1 MDTVYGSTKL
11 LMHMDGE
18 VEDISQPYPWYGMN
32 FVPSNY
38 FIESTDCGKMNT
50 AWAKK
55 HTVWAKKHTAWAKK
69 QDRRNNKRI
78 QARRRKREE
87 RAGTPYEDKCYV
99 VDDRKLQSIMRECM
113 RNASRKTQNQLWDAI
128 INGEDIYSVKQ
139 KLCGGTIAWDLS
151 GGSYSEQ
158 RYQNLKDYY
167 NGDVTGQIR
176 GNRANS
182 VIMDDDSWSS

>member
-1 MDTVYGSTKL
+1 MKTAYGHPDL
-11 LMHMDGE
+11 LMHMDGNI
-18 VEDISQPYPWYGMN
+18 EDISQPHPWYGMN

-38 FIESTDCGKMNT
+38 FIERTDCRRR
-50 AWAKK
+50 
-55 HTVWAKKHTAWAKK
+55 
-69 QDRRNNKRI
+69 QDRRKNKRI
-78 QARRRKREE
+78 KARRRKREE
-87 RAGTPYEDKCYV
+87 RAGREPDNKCYV

-113 RNASRKTQNQLWDAI
+113 RNAAEKTNNQLWDAI

-139 KLCGGTIAWDLS
+139 KLCGGIVAWDLS
-151 GGSYSEQ
+151 GRSYSEQ
-158 RYQNLKDYY
+158 RYRNLKDYY